1 MTIYLGADH
10 RGFEMK
16 ERLKKWLEERGCQ
29 VEDKGAYAL
38 ASQDDYVDFAAQVAE
53 DVSSNSSS
61 RGIVLCGSGVG
72 VDITSNKYK
81 GVRCGLGFSKE
92 QIQAARKDDDI
103 NILALPVDFLEEQ
116 TLYTI
121 TEQFLST
128 PFSNEERHLRRI
140 AKIATLEEK
149 A

>member
-16 ERLKKWLEERGCQ
+16 ERLKKWLEERGYQ

-38 ASQDDYVDFAAQVAE
+38 EPQDDYVDFAAQVAE
-53 DVSSNSSS
+53 EVSSNSSS

>member
-16 ERLKKWLEERGCQ
+16 ERLKKWLEERGYQ

-38 ASQDDYVDFAAQVAE
+38 EPQDDYVDFAAQVAE

>member
-16 ERLKKWLEERGCQ
+16 ERLKKWLEERGYQ